1 MNGIFKAKRKLK
13 RFYVVICACLMTL
26 TLSSCFDFVEQIDL
40 KSDGSGHI
48 AATLNLSKS
57 KTKVSSLM
65 KMKSIKGIQIPS
77 QAAMEKEIRSA
88 VQLLKQTKGI
98 SNVQY
103 KTDFTN
109 YIVNISC
116 DFSQIESLNAFSDI
130 LANRF
135 KTKISNS
142 NRYYYNAQSNVF
154 ERKFVASADW
164 KAKFNQLGTDNTTQF
179 ADAFYTQI
187 VRFEKP
193 VVSQANSQAKVAGNK
208 KGVLL
213 KLPFM
218 DLVYGK
224 SSLANKITLTK

>member
-13 RFYVVICACLMTL
+13 RFYAVICAFLMTL

-40 KSDGSGHI
+40 KSNGSGHI

-77 QAAMEKEIRSA
+77 QADMEKEIRSA

-142 NRYYYNAQSNVF
+142 NRYYYHAQSNVF

-164 KAKFNQLGTDNTTQF
+164 KAKFNQLGSDNTTQF

-193 VVSQANSQAKVAGNK
+193 VLSQANSLAKVAGNK

-224 SSLANKITLTK
+224 SSLANKIILTK

>member
-13 RFYVVICACLMTL
+13 RFYVVICAFLMTL

-77 QAAMEKEIRSA
+77 QADMEKEIRSA

-142 NRYYYNAQSNVF
+142 NRYYYNAQSHVF

-164 KAKFNQLGTDNTTQF
+164 KAKFNQLGSDNTTQF

-193 VVSQANSQAKVAGNK
+193 VLSQANSLAKVAGNK
-208 KGVLL
+208 NGVLL

>member
-1 MNGIFKAKRKLK
+1 MEELLKAKRKLK
-13 RFYVVICACLMTL
+13 RFYLSICVVLMAL

-77 QAAMEKEIRSA
+77 QADMEKEIKAA

-109 YIVNISC
+109 YIVHISC
-116 DFSQIESLNAFSDI
+116 DFSRIESLNAFSDI
-130 LANRF
+130 LASRF
-135 KTKISNS
+135 RTKISNS
-142 NRYYYNAQSNVF
+142 NRYYYNAQTKVF
-154 ERKFVASADW
+154 ERKFVASTDW
-164 KAKFNQLGTDNTTQF
+164 KTKFNQLGSDNTTQF

-193 VVSQANSQAKVAGNK
+193 VIAQVNNQAKVAGNK

-213 KLPFM
+213 KLLFT

-224 SSLANKITLTK
+224 STLANKITLTK

>member
-1 MNGIFKAKRKLK
+1 MKEVFKLGVDVNRLCVAL
-13 RFYVVICACLMTL
+13 CAIVMTC

-40 KSDGSGHI
+40 KPNGSGHI

-65 KMKSIKGIQIPS
+65 KMKSIKGIQIPT
-77 QAAMEKEIRSA
+77 QAEMEKEIRAA

-103 KTDFTN
+103 QTDFTN
-109 YIVNISC
+109 FIVNISC

-142 NRYYYNAQSNVF
+142 NIYYYNAQTNIF
-154 ERKFVASADW
+154 ERKFVTSSHW
-164 KAKFNQLGTDNTTQF
+164 KAKFNQLGSDNTTQF

-187 VRFEKP
+187 IRFEKP
-193 VVSQANSQAKVAGNK
+193 IASQVNNKAKVAGNK

-213 KLPFM
+213 KLLFT

-224 SSLANKITLTK
+224 STLANKITLTK

>member
-1 MNGIFKAKRKLK
+1 MEEVFKVKGKLN
-13 RFYVVICACLMTL
+13 RFYVIICAVVMVL
-26 TLSSCFDFVEQIDL
+26 TASSCFDFVEQIDL

-57 KTKVSSLM
+57 KTKVASLM

-77 QAAMEKEIRSA
+77 QADMEKEIRSA

-103 KTDFTN
+103 STDFTN

-142 NRYYYNAQSNVF
+142 NRYYYNAQSHVF
-154 ERKFVASADW
+154 ERKFMASADW
-164 KAKFNQLGTDNTTQF
+164 KAKFNQLGNDNTTQF

-193 VVSQANSQAKVAGNK
+193 VVSQANSLAKVAGNK

>member
-1 MNGIFKAKRKLK
+1 MEEVLKVKGKLK
-13 RFYVVICACLMTL
+13 RFYTMICAVVMAL

-40 KSDGSGHI
+40 KTNGSGHI

-57 KTKVSSLM
+57 KTKVASLM

-77 QAAMEKEIRSA
+77 QADMEKEIRSA
-88 VQLLKQTKGI
+88 FSYSSRLK
-98 SNVQY
+98 VFLMQY
-103 KTDFTN
+103 STDFSN

-154 ERKFVASADW
+154 
-164 KAKFNQLGTDNTTQF
+164 
-179 ADAFYTQI
+179 
-187 VRFEKP
+187 
-193 VVSQANSQAKVAGNK
+193 
-208 KGVLL
+208 
-213 KLPFM
+213 
-218 DLVYGK
+218 
-224 SSLANKITLTK
+224 

>member
-1 MNGIFKAKRKLK
+1 MKKVFKLEIQVNRLCVAL
-13 RFYVVICACLMTL
+13 CAIVMTF

-40 KSDGSGHI
+40 KPNGSGHI

-65 KMKSIKGIQIPS
+65 KMKSIKGIQIPT
-77 QAAMEKEIRSA
+77 QTEMEKEIRAA

-103 KTDFTN
+103 QTDFTN
-109 YIVNISC
+109 FIVNISC

-135 KTKISNS
+135 RTKISNS
-142 NRYYYNAQSNVF
+142 NRYYYNAQTNIF
-154 ERKFVASADW
+154 ERKFVTSSDW
-164 KAKFNQLGTDNTTQF
+164 KAKFNQLGSDNTTQF

-187 VRFEKP
+187 IRFEKP
-193 VVSQANSQAKVAGNK
+193 IASQANNKAKVAGNK

-213 KLPFM
+213 KLLFT

-224 SSLANKITLTK
+224 STLANKITLTK

>member
-1 MNGIFKAKRKLK
+1 MKGVFELK
-13 RFYVVICACLMTL
+13 GQVNRLCVVLCALVMVF

-40 KSDGSGHI
+40 KPNGSGHI

-65 KMKSIKGIQIPS
+65 KMKSVKGIQIPT
-77 QAAMEKEIRSA
+77 QAEMEKEIRAA

-103 KTDFTN
+103 QTDFTN
-109 YIVNISC
+109 FIVNISC

-142 NRYYYNAQSNVF
+142 NRYYYNAQTNIF
-154 ERKFVASADW
+154 ERKFVASNTW
-164 KAKFNQLGTDNTTQF
+164 KAKFNQLGSDNTAQF

-187 VRFEKP
+187 IRFEKP
-193 VVSQANSQAKVAGNK
+193 IVSQENNKAKVAANK

-213 KLPFM
+213 KLLFT

-224 SSLANKITLTK
+224 STLANKITLTK

>member
-1 MNGIFKAKRKLK
+1 MSEIFKAKRKLK
-13 RFYVVICACLMTL
+13 RFYVVLCAFLMTL

-77 QAAMEKEIRSA
+77 QADMEKEIRSA

-103 KTDFTN
+103 KTDFSN

-135 KTKISNS
+135 KTKISNA
-142 NRYYYNAQSNVF
+142 NRYYYHAQTNVF

-164 KAKFNQLGTDNTTQF
+164 KAKFNQLGSDNTTQF

-193 VVSQANSQAKVAGNK
+193 VLSQTNSLAKVAGNK

>member
-1 MNGIFKAKRKLK
+1 
-13 RFYVVICACLMTL
+13 
-26 TLSSCFDFVEQIDL
+26 
-40 KSDGSGHI
+40 
-48 AATLNLSKS
+48 
-57 KTKVSSLM
+57 VSSLM

-77 QAAMEKEIRSA
+77 QADMEKEIKAA

-109 YIVNISC
+109 YIVHISC
-116 DFSQIESLNAFSDI
+116 DFSRIESLNAFSDI
-130 LANRF
+130 LASRF
-135 KTKISNS
+135 RTKISNS
-142 NRYYYNAQSNVF
+142 NRYYYNAQTKVF
-154 ERKFVASADW
+154 ERKFVASTDW
-164 KAKFNQLGTDNTTQF
+164 KTKFNQLGSDNTTQF

-193 VVSQANSQAKVAGNK
+193 VIAQVNNQAKVAGNK

-213 KLPFM
+213 KLLFT

-224 SSLANKITLTK
+224 STLANKITLTK

>member
-1 MNGIFKAKRKLK
+1 MTKIFNVKKRL
-13 RFYVVICACLMTL
+13 YVAVCALLMSC

-40 KSDGSGHI
+40 KPNGSGHI

-77 QAAMEKEIRSA
+77 QAQIEKEIKAA
-88 VQLLKQTKGI
+88 VQLLTQTKGI

-109 YIVNISC
+109 YIINISC
-116 DFSQIESLNAFSDI
+116 DFSQIEALNAFSDI

-142 NRYYYNAQSNVF
+142 NRYYYNTQSNVF
-154 ERKFVASADW
+154 ERKFVTSSDW
-164 KAKFNQLGTDNTTQF
+164 KAKFNQLGADNTTQF

-187 VRFEKP
+187 VRFEKA
-193 VVSQANSQAKVAGNK
+193 VVAQDNGKAKVASNK
-208 KGVLL
+208 KAVLL
-213 KLPFM
+213 KLPFT

-224 SSLANKITLTK
+224 STLANKITLTK

>member
-1 MNGIFKAKRKLK
+1 
-13 RFYVVICACLMTL
+13 MTFS
-26 TLSSCFDFVEQIDL
+26 LSSCFDFVEQIDL
-40 KSDGSGHI
+40 KPNGSGHI

-57 KTKVSSLM
+57 KTKVASLM
-65 KMKSIKGIQIPS
+65 KMKSIKGIQIPT
-77 QAAMEKEIRSA
+77 QADMEKEIKAA

-103 KTDFTN
+103 QTDFTN
-109 YIVNISC
+109 FIVNISC

-142 NRYYYNAQSNVF
+142 NRYYFNAQTDVF
-154 ERKFVASADW
+154 ERKFVTSNDW
-164 KAKFNQLGTDNTTQF
+164 KAKFNQLGSDNTTQF

-193 VVSQANSQAKVAGNK
+193 IASQTNSKAKVAGNK
-208 KGVLL
+208 KAVLL
-213 KLPFM
+213 KLQFT

-224 SSLANKITLTK
+224 STLANKITLTK

>member
-1 MNGIFKAKRKLK
+1 MEELFKAKRKLK
-13 RFYVVICACLMTL
+13 RFYLSICVVLMVL

-77 QAAMEKEIRSA
+77 QADMEKEIKAA

-109 YIVNISC
+109 YIVHISC
-116 DFSQIESLNAFSDI
+116 DFSRIESLNAFSDI
-130 LANRF
+130 LASRF
-135 KTKISNS
+135 RTKISNS
-142 NRYYYNAQSNVF
+142 NRYYYNAQTKVF
-154 ERKFVASADW
+154 ERKFVASTDW
-164 KAKFNQLGTDNTTQF
+164 KTKFNQLGSDNTTQF

-193 VVSQANSQAKVAGNK
+193 VIAQVNNQAKVAGNK

-213 KLPFM
+213 KLLFT

-224 SSLANKITLTK
+224 STLANKITLTK

>member
-13 RFYVVICACLMTL
+13 RFYIVFCACLMTL

-40 KSDGSGHI
+40 KSDRSGHI

>member
-1 MNGIFKAKRKLK
+1 MEELFKAKRKLK
-13 RFYVVICACLMTL
+13 RFYLSICVVLMAL

-77 QAAMEKEIRSA
+77 QADMEKEIKAA

-109 YIVNISC
+109 YIVHISC
-116 DFSQIESLNAFSDI
+116 DFSRIESLNAFSDI
-130 LANRF
+130 LASRF
-135 KTKISNS
+135 RTKISNS
-142 NRYYYNAQSNVF
+142 NRYYYNAQTKVF
-154 ERKFVASADW
+154 ERKFVASTDW
-164 KAKFNQLGTDNTTQF
+164 KTKFNQLGSDNTTQF
-179 ADAFYTQI
+179 AGAFYTQI

-193 VVSQANSQAKVAGNK
+193 VIAQVNNQAKVAGNK

-213 KLPFM
+213 KLLFT

-224 SSLANKITLTK
+224 STLANKITLTK

>member
-13 RFYVVICACLMTL
+13 RFYVVLCAFLMTL

-77 QAAMEKEIRSA
+77 QADMEKEIRSA
-88 VQLLKQTKGI
+88 VQLLKQAKGI

-142 NRYYYNAQSNVF
+142 NRYYFNAQSNVF
-154 ERKFVASADW
+154 ERKFAASADW
-164 KAKFNQLGTDNTTQF
+164 KTKFNQLGSDNTTQF

-187 VRFEKP
+187 IRFERP
-193 VVSQANSQAKVAGNK
+193 VVSQANSLAKVAGNK

>member
-1 MNGIFKAKRKLK
+1 MKEVFKLK
-13 RFYVVICACLMTL
+13 GRLNRLYLPICALLMIFS
-26 TLSSCFDFVEQIDL
+26 LSSCFDFVEQIDL
-40 KSDGSGHI
+40 KPNGSGHI

-57 KTKVSSLM
+57 KTKVASLM
-65 KMKSIKGIQIPS
+65 KMKSIKGIQIPT
-77 QAAMEKEIRSA
+77 QADMEKEIKAA

-103 KTDFTN
+103 QTDFTN
-109 YIVNISC
+109 FIVNISC

-142 NRYYYNAQSNVF
+142 NRYYFNAQTDVF
-154 ERKFVASADW
+154 ERKFVTSNDW
-164 KAKFNQLGTDNTTQF
+164 KAKFNQLGSDNTTQF

-193 VVSQANSQAKVAGNK
+193 IASQTNSKAKVAGNK
-208 KGVLL
+208 KAVLL
-213 KLPFM
+213 KLQFT

-224 SSLANKITLTK
+224 STLANKITLTK

>member
-1 MNGIFKAKRKLK
+1 MKKVFNEKGKLM
-13 RFYVVICACLMTL
+13 RFYGFICLVLL
-26 TLSSCFDFVEQIDL
+26 TFSLSSCFDFVEQIDL
-40 KSDGSGHI
+40 KTNGSGHI
-48 AATLNLSKS
+48 AATMNLSKS
-57 KTKVSSLM
+57 KTKVASLL
-65 KMKSIKGIQIPS
+65 KMKSIKGVRIPS
-77 QAAMEKEIRSA
+77 QAEMEKEIKAA

-103 KTDFTN
+103 QTDFTN
-109 YIVNISC
+109 YVVKISC

-142 NRYYYNAQSNVF
+142 NRYYYQGNVF

-164 KAKFNQLGTDNTTQF
+164 KTKFNQLGSDNTTQF

-193 VVSQANSQAKVAGNK
+193 IAAQGNNKAKVAANK
-208 KGVLL
+208 KAVLL
-213 KLPFM
+213 KVPFT
-218 DLVYGK
+218 DLVYGR
-224 SSLANKITLTK
+224 SSLANKITLIK

>member
-1 MNGIFKAKRKLK
+1 
-13 RFYVVICACLMTL
+13 
-26 TLSSCFDFVEQIDL
+26 
-40 KSDGSGHI
+40 
-48 AATLNLSKS
+48 
-57 KTKVSSLM
+57 
-65 KMKSIKGIQIPS
+65 
-77 QAAMEKEIRSA
+77 MEKEIRSA

-142 NRYYYNAQSNVF
+142 NRYYYNAQTNVF

-164 KAKFNQLGTDNTTQF
+164 KAKFNQLGSDNTTQF
-179 ADAFYTQI
+179 SDAFYTQI
-187 VRFEKP
+187 IRFEKP
-193 VVSQANSQAKVAGNK
+193 IASQANGLAKVAGNK

>member
-1 MNGIFKAKRKLK
+1 MKRVFKLK
-13 RFYVVICACLMTL
+13 EPLNRFYVVVCALLMTF

-40 KSDGSGHI
+40 KPNGSGHI

-65 KMKSIKGIQIPS
+65 KMKSIKGIQIPT
-77 QAAMEKEIRSA
+77 QAEMEKEIKAA

-103 KTDFTN
+103 QTDFTN
-109 YIVNISC
+109 FIVNISC

-142 NRYYYNAQSNVF
+142 NRYYYNAQTNVF
-154 ERKFVASADW
+154 QRKFVASSNW
-164 KAKFNQLGTDNTTQF
+164 KAKFNQLGSDNTNQF

-187 VRFEKP
+187 VRFEKTI
-193 VVSQANSQAKVAGNK
+193 VAQDNSKAKVAGNK

-213 KLPFM
+213 KLPFT

-224 SSLANKITLTK
+224 STLANKITLTK

>member
-1 MNGIFKAKRKLK
+1 M
-13 RFYVVICACLMTL
+13 
-26 TLSSCFDFVEQIDL
+26 SSCFDFVEQIDL
-40 KSDGSGHI
+40 KPNGSGHI

-65 KMKSIKGIQIPS
+65 KMKSIKGIQIPT
-77 QAAMEKEIRSA
+77 QAEMEKEIKAA

-109 YIVNISC
+109 FIVNISC

-135 KTKISNS
+135 KTKISES
-142 NRYYYNAQSNVF
+142 NRYYYNAQTNIF
-154 ERKFVASADW
+154 ERKFVTSNSW
-164 KAKFNQLGTDNTTQF
+164 KSKFNQLGTDNTAQF

-187 VRFEKP
+187 VRFEKAI
-193 VVSQANSQAKVAGNK
+193 VAQGNNKAKLAGNK

-213 KLPFM
+213 KLPFT

-224 SSLANKITLTK
+224 STLANKITLTK

>member
-1 MNGIFKAKRKLK
+1 MEELFKAKRKLK
-13 RFYVVICACLMTL
+13 RFYLSICVVLMTL

-77 QAAMEKEIRSA
+77 QADMEKEIKAA

-109 YIVNISC
+109 YIVHISC
-116 DFSQIESLNAFSDI
+116 DFSRIESLNAFSDI
-130 LANRF
+130 LASRF
-135 KTKISNS
+135 RTKISNS
-142 NRYYYNAQSNVF
+142 NRYYYNAQTKVF
-154 ERKFVASADW
+154 ERKFVASTDW
-164 KAKFNQLGTDNTTQF
+164 KTKFNQLGSDNTTQF

-193 VVSQANSQAKVAGNK
+193 VIAQVNNQAKVAGNK

-213 KLPFM
+213 KLLFT

-224 SSLANKITLTK
+224 STLANKITLTK

>member
-1 MNGIFKAKRKLK
+1 MEELFKAKRKLK
-13 RFYVVICACLMTL
+13 RFYLSICVVLMAL

-77 QAAMEKEIRSA
+77 QADMEKEIKAA

-109 YIVNISC
+109 YIVHISC
-116 DFSQIESLNAFSDI
+116 DFSRIESLNAFSDI
-130 LANRF
+130 LASRF
-135 KTKISNS
+135 RTKISNS
-142 NRYYYNAQSNVF
+142 NRYYYNAQTKVF
-154 ERKFVASADW
+154 ERKFVASTDW
-164 KAKFNQLGTDNTTQF
+164 KTKFNQLGSDNTTQF

-193 VVSQANSQAKVAGNK
+193 VIAQVNNQAKVAGNK

-213 KLPFM
+213 KLLFT

-224 SSLANKITLTK
+224 STLANKITLTK

>member
-1 MNGIFKAKRKLK
+1 MKGVFELK
-13 RFYVVICACLMTL
+13 GLVNRLCMALCALVTVF
-26 TLSSCFDFVEQIDL
+26 TLSGCFDFVEQIDL
-40 KSDGSGHI
+40 KPNGSGHI

-65 KMKSIKGIQIPS
+65 KMKSIKGIQIPT
-77 QAAMEKEIRSA
+77 QAEMEKEIRAA
-88 VQLLKQTKGI
+88 VQMLKQTKGI

-103 KTDFTN
+103 RTDFTN
-109 YIVNISC
+109 FIVNISC

-142 NRYYYNAQSNVF
+142 NRYYYNVQTNIF
-154 ERKFVASADW
+154 ERKFVASNTW
-164 KAKFNQLGTDNTTQF
+164 KAKFNQLGSDNTAQF

-187 VRFEKP
+187 IRFEKP
-193 VVSQANSQAKVAGNK
+193 LASQENSKAKVAGNK
-208 KGVLL
+208 RGVLL
-213 KLPFM
+213 KLLFT

-224 SSLANKITLTK
+224 STLANKITLTK

>member
-1 MNGIFKAKRKLK
+1 MNGFKAKRKLR
-13 RFYVVICACLMTL
+13 RFYGVICAFLMTL

-65 KMKSIKGIQIPS
+65 KMKSIKGIRIPS
-77 QAAMEKEIRSA
+77 QAEMEKEIRSA

-98 SNVQY
+98 SNVAY

-142 NRYYYNAQSNVF
+142 NRYYYHTQSHVF
-154 ERKFVASADW
+154 ERKFVASNEW
-164 KAKFNQLGTDNTTQF
+164 RAKFNQLGSDNTTQF

-187 VRFEKP
+187 IRFEKP
-193 VVSQANSQAKVAGNK
+193 VISQGNSLAKVAGNK

>member
-1 MNGIFKAKRKLK
+1 MKGVFELK
-13 RFYVVICACLMTL
+13 GQVNRLCVVLCALVMVF

-40 KSDGSGHI
+40 KPNGSGHI

-65 KMKSIKGIQIPS
+65 KMKSIKGIQIPT
-77 QAAMEKEIRSA
+77 QAEMEKEIRAA

-103 KTDFTN
+103 QTDFTN
-109 YIVNISC
+109 FIVNISC

-142 NRYYYNAQSNVF
+142 NRYYYNAQTNIF
-154 ERKFVASADW
+154 ERKFVASNTW
-164 KAKFNQLGTDNTTQF
+164 KAKFNQLGSDNTAQF

-187 VRFEKP
+187 IRFEKP
-193 VVSQANSQAKVAGNK
+193 IVSQENNKAKVAANK

-213 KLPFM
+213 KLLFT

-224 SSLANKITLTK
+224 STLANKITLTK